1 MSTEIR
7 KALEKELLARF
18 EQTAS
23 SRPHLKA
30 GKNKLSL
37 VAAKEKLGEIYIQHL
52 RNADGYYAGLE
63 IHACEALNFCKSQSP
78 PYPSRLTNASCMSKT
93 SLSEEAKSFGDELG
107 GIIRIPPFQEAA
119 STATKIN
126 DRIVK
131 FYLPKAENCILGT
144 TSLIEDILVEPSN
157 YAYPFLTSLY
167 VAHKN
172 GLDLSSDLFHEV
184 LSTKAVFGNKNFD
197 VALANELLK
206 S

>member
-23 SRPHLKA
+23 SRPYLKA

-52 RNADGYYAGLE
+52 RNADGYYAALE

-93 SLSEEAKSFGDELG
+93 SLSEEAKRFGDELG
-107 GIIRIPPFQEAA
+107 GIIRTPSFQEIA

-131 FYLPKAENCILGT
+131 FYLPKAENCIFGT
-144 TSLIEDILVEPSN
+144 TSLIEDILAEPSD
-157 YAYPFLTSLY
+157 YAYPFLTALF
-167 VAHKN
+167 VAKKN
-172 GLDLSSDLFHEV
+172 GLDLDSSLFQKM
-184 LSTKAVFGNKNFD
+184 LGTKIIFGNKNFD
-197 VALANELLK
+197 LALANDLLK
-206 S
+206 P